1 MMIMT
6 LLGSTMTYLYLHSYI
21 EHVGWGKNS
30 VCSVVKRF
38 RRAVQMWAVSMK
50 DCPWTLPFFSFS
62 SCFVMFPLTR
72 QNSVLCSILRSETKN
87 NKRRQKMHLQILM
100 WSEAE
105 ITLINSVPHHNFKAS
120 FEQTSYDSMSQGKK
134 RGERRGQQG
143 YYRRRPPLTSL
154 PGYILFP
161 IGIFG
166 GSILYT
172 YWYFQD
178 EAPFTKRKRLL
189 ATVSYQLILCCYT
202 RNRVW

>member
-1 MMIMT
+1 
-6 LLGSTMTYLYLHSYI
+6 
-21 EHVGWGKNS
+21 
-30 VCSVVKRF
+30 
-38 RRAVQMWAVSMK
+38 
-50 DCPWTLPFFSFS
+50 
-62 SCFVMFPLTR
+62 
-72 QNSVLCSILRSETKN
+72 
-87 NKRRQKMHLQILM
+87 
-100 WSEAE
+100 
-105 ITLINSVPHHNFKAS
+105 
-120 FEQTSYDSMSQGKK
+120 MSQGKK

-202 RNRVW
+202 RKRV